1 MAQNEEMKPSE
12 ETEENEETEDV
23 YEELD
28 PRKVAGILMD
38 KLINKCLDDPE
49 CTPLPD
55 DEDALY
61 IALDYC
67 LGSTVCDIDPE
78 AEEAIEKSKTFRD
91 ELEKEFREMLNDFWA
106 YELSNPGYG
115 LSHVLDKVYY
125 KIANNENLIDFRKAR
140 LLKKYQ
146 KVLEDFVDAIDRALN
161 EKKKP
166 LSKKDLYNWFM
177 DIGETAL
184 GTEAY
189 DWFDP
194 EVDFLLSF
202 YDSLKDDY
210 KLVMLGYLKDNI
222 TKELLPKI
230 KQKLSELE
238 GLTNSQ

>member
-1 MAQNEEMKPSE
+1 MAQDEEMKPSE

-38 KLINKCLDDPE
+38 KLINTCMDDPK

-55 DEDALY
+55 DEDALF

-91 ELEKEFREMLNDFWA
+91 ELEKEFREMLNDYWA
-106 YELSNPGYG
+106 GMISTG
-115 LSHVLDKVYY
+115 LENVLDEAYN
-125 KIANNENLIDFRKAR
+125 KIANNKHLVDFRKAR

-146 KVLEDFVDAIDRALN
+146 KVLEDFVDAIDHALK
-161 EKKKP
+161 EKKP

-177 DIGETAL
+177 DIGDTVL

-189 DWFDP
+189 DWFDLQ
-194 EVDFLLSF
+194 VDNWLSF
-202 YDSLKDDY
+202 YDSLEDYY
-210 KLVMLGYLKDNI
+210 KLVMLVYLEDSI
-222 TKELLPKI
+222 TEELLPKI
-230 KQKLSELE
+230 KQKISELE

>member
-1 MAQNEEMKPSE
+1 MAQDEEMKPS
-12 ETEENEETEDV
+12 EETEDV

-38 KLINKCLDDPE
+38 KLINTCMDDPK

-55 DEDALY
+55 DEDALF

-91 ELEKEFREMLNDFWA
+91 ELEKEFREMLNDYWA
-106 YELSNPGYG
+106 GMISTG
-115 LSHVLDKVYY
+115 LENVLDEAYN
-125 KIANNENLIDFRKAR
+125 KIANNKHLVDFRKAR

-146 KVLEDFVDAIDRALN
+146 KVLEDFVDAIDRALK
-161 EKKKP
+161 EKKP

-177 DIGETAL
+177 EIGDTVL

-189 DWFDP
+189 DWFDLQ
-194 EVDFLLSF
+194 VDNWLSF
-202 YDSLKDDY
+202 YDSLEDYY
-210 KLVMLGYLKDNI
+210 KLVMLVYLKDSI
-222 TKELLPKI
+222 TEGLLPKI
-230 KQKLSELE
+230 KQKISELE